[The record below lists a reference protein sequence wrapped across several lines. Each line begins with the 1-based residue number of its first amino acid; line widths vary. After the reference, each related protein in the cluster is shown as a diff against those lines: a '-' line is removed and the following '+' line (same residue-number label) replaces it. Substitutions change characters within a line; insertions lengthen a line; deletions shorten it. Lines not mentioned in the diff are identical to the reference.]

1 MTDLLSNIGSLITE
15 KPFLA
20 YAGVFLGGVLVSFT
34 PCVYPVIPITFSYI
48 GGNAQG
54 SRLKGFLLSVVYVLG
69 MSLTY
74 AALGAFAA
82 LSGKLFGQISVS
94 PWVNFLV
101 GAVCILMGLSMFD
114 VFTLPSLPF
123 LSSVQSQTGK
133 SKRGGYAGSFV
144 IGVFSGLVVG
154 PCTAPALGALL
165 VYVGSKQN
173 VIYGTTLL
181 FVFAL
186 GMGFLLVCVG
196 TFAGLLSNLP
206 KSGAWLLR
214 IKKIFGWLLLIIGE
228 YFIYLMGKYSA

>member
-1 MTDLLSNIGSLITE
+1 MTDLLSNIGSTITE

-20 YAGVFLGGVLVSFT
+20 YVGVFLGGVLVSLT

-48 GGNAQG
+48 GGNSQG
-54 SRLKGFLLSVVYVLG
+54 SRFKGFLLSIVYVLG

-82 LSGKLFGQISVS
+82 LSGRLFGQISAS

-101 GAVCILMGLSMFD
+101 GVVCILMGLSMFD
-114 VFTLPSLPF
+114 VFTLPPISF
-123 LSSVQSQTGK
+123 LNSFQPRKDTAK
-133 SKRGGYAGSFV
+133 GGYGGAFL
-144 IGVFSGLVVG
+144 IGVFSGFVVG

-186 GMGFLLVCVG
+186 GIGLLLVCVG

-228 YFIYLMGKYSA
+228 YFIYLMGKYSV